1 MPSKN
6 TGHQQVHQQSAFVTV
21 LHQQHSVLTVPSIGS
36 EQQEQQTHQP
46 SFRTNTDAQSP
57 REMSVK
63 KMYESYKSGCEQ
75 EGRLPVSL
83 WVYRQIEKAETC
95 SVTNPSTRVLHSPT
109 IYFTKERNEGLSDP
123 NVNQSEDCGNQ
134 RDCEAMME
142 SQFVSGPGIHTVLK
156 ENKPT
161 SEQGKMSKRERK
173 TRRNSGKE
181 YITAAGKVK
190 SKKVYVDQEC
200 GCR

>member
-1 MPSKN
+1 M
-6 TGHQQVHQQSAFVTV
+6 HQQSPFVTV
-21 LHQQHSVLTVPSIGS
+21 LHQQHSVITVPSIGS
-36 EQQEQQTHQP
+36 EQQEQLTPQP
-46 SFRTNTDAQSP
+46 SFRTNTDAQNP

-63 KMYESYKSGCEQ
+63 KMYESYKSECEQ

-95 SVTNPSTRVLHSPT
+95 SQTDPSERVLNLPT
-109 IYFTKERNEGLSDP
+109 VYLTKERNEVLSDP
-123 NVNQSEDCGNQ
+123 NVNQSDDCVNQ
-134 RDCEAMME
+134 RECEVMME
-142 SQFVSGPGIHTVLK
+142 TQFVSDPGIHTVLK

-190 SKKVYVDQEC
+190 NKKVYVDQEC